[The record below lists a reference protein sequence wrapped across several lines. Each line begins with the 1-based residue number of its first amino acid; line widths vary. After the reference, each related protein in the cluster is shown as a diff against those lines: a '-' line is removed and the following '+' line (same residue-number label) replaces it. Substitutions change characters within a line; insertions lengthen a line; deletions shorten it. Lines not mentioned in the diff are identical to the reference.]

1 MKNLALYL
9 SIFCLISC
17 SENKKSAPFE
27 NQTSEKNKAEINKMT
42 EEFDASQK
50 SVTLYTTTSDLAKK
64 IDENDCK
71 DSNGLL
77 ENIPVILRFFT
88 EHSLHEYI
96 YVRSPIPIH
105 MILEY
110 NDILGNFASAKML
123 ERERVIYL
131 RIAAKR
137 KTRSQCKQAPSPS
150 NVE

>member
-64 IDENDCK
+64 IEASNLGGFENAPQAREDEISVFINPEKQFQTHVGIGGAITD
-71 DSNGLL
+71 
-77 ENIPVILRFFT
+77 
-88 EHSLHEYI
+88 
-96 YVRSPIPIH
+96 
-105 MILEY
+105 
-110 NDILGNFASAKML
+110 ASA
-123 ERERVIYL
+123 EVF
-131 RIAAKR
+131 AKLS
-137 KTRSQCKQAPSPS
+137 KENQIWPA
-150 NVE
+150 